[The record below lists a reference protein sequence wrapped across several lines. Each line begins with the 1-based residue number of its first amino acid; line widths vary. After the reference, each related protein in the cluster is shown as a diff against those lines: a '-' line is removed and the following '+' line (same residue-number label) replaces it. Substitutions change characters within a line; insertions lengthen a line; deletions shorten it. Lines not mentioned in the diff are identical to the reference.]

1 MRFATASR
9 CSAATACL
17 LLVVG
22 CSALI
27 DASALTDG
35 DREGAGGGAGDR
47 GGAHSA
53 AGGGLGGSTES
64 AGFPA
69 MAGAGSGGST
79 AGSGSAGESTGGAAS
94 VGGGATGGSGG
105 TGGLEDTSGA
115 AGEAGAGGCQP
126 NGAPEYCDGLD
137 NDCDPST
144 SDECPSGCVGQAY
157 LGVGYMACSTEL
169 NFASCEAKCE
179 EQDMRLVKIDNA
191 AENAFVVSRV
201 KGFSLYT
208 WIGGSDQA
216 KAGTFK
222 WRDGTVIYENGVPA
236 KGVYQNFGSG
246 EPASN
251 PAPNCLQITKGPAP
265 PAGFWSTAT
274 CSDTQPYVC
283 ERY

>member
-9 CSAATACL
+9 CSVATACL
-17 LLVVG
+17 LLAVG

-35 DREGAGGGAGDR
+35 NREGADG
-47 GGAHSA
+47 
-53 AGGGLGGSTES
+53 
-64 AGFPA
+64 
-69 MAGAGSGGST
+69 
-79 AGSGSAGESTGGAAS
+79 GSAGETTGGAAS
-94 VGGGATGGSGG
+94 VGGGATGG
-105 TGGLEDTSGA
+105 TGGLEETGGA
-115 AGEAGAGGCQP
+115 AGEAGASGCQP

-144 SDECPSGCVGQAY
+144 ADECPSGCVGQAY
-157 LGVGYMACSTEL
+157 LGAGYMACSTEL

-179 EQDMRLVKIDNA
+179 EQDMRLVRIDSA